1 VHPVGRHI
9 VSPAAAT
16 SPPGSSRNEEVTAFF
31 IAHRNELRGY
41 LIRVCG
47 CPEHEADDITQDAF
61 LAVREQWDHVRDYEK
76 PKAYLY
82 KVAVSRF
89 FRLRGQQVGKY
100 LQGDPEPLLVAFP
113 DPADAFAAADR
124 RDAALALLRQLP
136 LRQRQVLWLRR
147 GADFSIAETA
157 RILSISDGTVKS
169 QLHDAIARI
178 EELERKARSD
188 ERKAEPR

>member
-1 VHPVGRHI
+1 

-16 SPPGSSRNEEVTAFF
+16 SPPGPSRNEEVTAFF
-31 IAHRNELRGY
+31 IAHRNELRAY

-89 FRLRGQQVGKY
+89 LRLRGQQVGKY
-100 LQGDPEPLLVAFP
+100 LQGNPEPLLVAFP

-124 RDAALALLRQLP
+124 RDAALTLLRQLP

-147 GADFSIAETA
+147 GAGFSVAETA
-157 RILSISDGTVKS
+157 QILSISDGTVKS
-169 QLHDAIARI
+169 QLHDAIARM

-188 ERKAEPR
+188 ERRAEPR

>member
-1 VHPVGRHI
+1 M
-9 VSPAAAT
+9 SPAAAT
-16 SPPGSSRNEEVTAFF
+16 SPPGPPRDEEVTAFF
-31 IAHRNELRGY
+31 IAHRNELRWH
-41 LIRVCG
+41 LIRVCE

-89 FRLRGQQVGKY
+89 FRLQRQQAGKY
-100 LQGDPEPLLVAFP
+100 LQGDPEPLLAGFP
-113 DPADAFAAADR
+113 DPADTFAAADC

-147 GADFSIAETA
+147 GVGFSVAETA
-157 RILSISDGTVKS
+157 QILSISDGTVKS
-169 QLHDAIARI
+169 QLHDAIARM
-178 EELERKARSD
+178 EELERTARSD
-188 ERKAEPR
+188 EQRAEPR

>member
-1 VHPVGRHI
+1 MRLM
-9 VSPAAAT
+9 T
-16 SPPGSSRNEEVTAFF
+16 SRRTPSWPSGSSGTTSATMSR
-31 IAHRNELRGY
+31 
-41 LIRVCG
+41 
-47 CPEHEADDITQDAF
+47 
-61 LAVREQWDHVRDYEK
+61 

-89 FRLRGQQVGKY
+89 IRLRGQQAGKY
-100 LQGDPEPLLVAFP
+100 FHADSEPLLVAFP

-147 GADFSIAETA
+147 GADFSVAETA
-157 RILSISDGTVKS
+157 QMLSISNGTVKS
-169 QLHDAIARI
+169 QLHDAIARM

-188 ERKAEPR
+188 ERSAEPR